1 MTIRLIAL
9 AATAAACLSS
19 VAHAE
24 EREPVSVRVSYAG
37 LDLSSIDG
45 RRILDARIDRA
56 ALNACHS
63 RVMGL
68 RRLNDE
74 RRCRAEMRGDA
85 QVRMA
90 QLTPVA
96 VASVR

>member
-1 MTIRLIAL
+1 MTIRFIAL
-9 AATAAACLSS
+9 AASAAACLSS

-37 LDLSSIDG
+37 LNLASVEG

-56 ALNACHS
+56 ALHACQS
-63 RVMGL
+63 RIMGL

-74 RRCRAEMRGDA
+74 RRCRNEMRSDA

-96 VASVR
+96 VASAR